1 METTRV
7 VSVITGRAVCGGR
20 LLSGRASRHASLRRA
35 SQRVSLRRTSRPA
48 SLRRPGIGEQGPYS
62 WMRPFPPAIRLSEC
76 GPGRHEIIVGD
87 GAREGDCGG
96 C

>member
-7 VSVITGRAVCGGR
+7 VSVITDRAVCGGR
-20 LLSGRASRHASLRRA
+20 LLSGRASRHASLRR
-35 SQRVSLRRTSRPA
+35 
-48 SLRRPGIGEQGPYS
+48 PGIGEQGPYS
-62 WMRPFPPAIRLSEC
+62 WMRPRPPAIRLSEC
-76 GPGRHEIIVGD
+76 GPGHHEIIVGD